1 MESFSREEAERV
13 IEDADIFICIGDY
26 TCDQA
31 LIDKGNSLR
40 IIGNMGSGYDNVEV
54 AYAKKKGIRVLNA
67 PRSVVDSTAEMTI
80 GLMMSVCR
88 GIVQYDRELRKDRV
102 CTRQLFFHRDMVL
115 NGKTLGVIG
124 FGRIGQEVARKA
136 YGLGMKIVFYQPV
149 PAPDEAVRACGAKA
163 VGLDELLETSDVV
176 TIHIPYTEETRHYID
191 MEKLGHMK
199 ETAYLINA
207 SRGAIV
213 DERALVDALNN
224 HKIKG
229 AALDVHEFEP
239 NISADIAELP
249 KIL

>member
-1 MESFSREEAERV
+1 
-13 IEDADIFICIGDY
+13 
-26 TCDQA
+26 
-31 LIDKGNSLR
+31 
-40 IIGNMGSGYDNVEV
+40 MGSGYDNVEV

-124 FGRIGQEVARKA
+124 FGRIGREVARKA
-136 YGLGMKIVFYQPV
+136 YGLGMRNCLLYQPV

-176 TIHIPYTEETRHYID
+176 TIHIPYTKRNPSLHRHGEGWGI
-191 MEKLGHMK
+191 
-199 ETAYLINA
+199 
-207 SRGAIV
+207 
-213 DERALVDALNN
+213 
-224 HKIKG
+224 
-229 AALDVHEFEP
+229 
-239 NISADIAELP
+239 
-249 KIL
+249 